1 MPTDPPDKGLKFGSK
16 RLITEK
22 VDERILRLLDLPSGH
37 TIDYKTYHQRLKGK
51 IRAAIVQ
58 KIPPEELALLS
69 NEARRISGRTD
80 RFRIVSKS
88 VKIASTP
95 NVYGSKSKGGRGKS
109 AGGGPP
115 SGPKITAKNILPPKG
130 GELAPYQE
138 PQAQLEPKRNP
149 FIRAFDSINDSLG
162 KVYNGLLAQNKES
175 KRQEELDRRER
186 EGKTRDARESRL
198 EGIFQGLIKTA
209 ELAIKPFKSMFD
221 RIIDYFFNVFLG
233 KSVLGIIRWINDPK
247 NQEKLT
253 SLKRF
258 LIDYGPKLFAAY
270 LLFGTKFGG
279 MVTSLAATLV
289 TQLAK
294 LAKYNPVLAAAL
306 AAAGVI
312 TKVAIDDRKR
322 RDAEKLQ
329 RQQRYAELITGKTE
343 SGSVAPGAYGP
354 AVTQTPTIVPLQRRE
369 SGGPI
374 RRSMNISNLLYKSG
388 GPITEASGI
397 NITGAGADTQ
407 LIAAQPGEI
416 VIPKKAVSL
425 YGSEFFMNLIRS
437 SGSTGIPKFNK
448 MVQFAKE
455 GGPVGNVM
463 IKPMSSN
470 LNNSTSQ
477 IFNEFG
483 QVNNTSSVNIV
494 GGSKKPKSSPG
505 SIVDSALSEFMSG
518 NKPSKSISGVP
529 YSLPQTGSKNVNL
542 LSMGMVNLNFDKS
555 SNVGNI
561 NSSQPSKSFASL
573 NSSSITS
580 KNNFQNAIRS
590 TPNLTSSSQS
600 QQPQNKSFV
609 KVTNQ
614 SSSPVTNNFK
624 FVSKEPSYAPQPPTS
639 SKISFIDLP
648 PEIINSGQPR
658 VNRGVNSKVDV
669 PQFSSS
675 ANTSNRMTNIKI
687 YF

>member
-1 MPTDPPDKGLKFGSK
+1 MPTDPSDKGLKFGSK

-88 VKIASTP
+88 IKIASTP

-115 SGPKITAKNILPPKG
+115 SGPKITAKNILSPKG

-138 PQAQLEPKRNP
+138 PQVQIEPKRNP

-186 EGKTRDARESRL
+186 EGKTRESRESRL

-209 ELAIKPFKSMFD
+209 ELAIKPFRSMFD

-233 KSVLGIIRWINDPK
+233 KAVLGIINWMNDPK

-253 SLKRF
+253 SLRRF
-258 LIDYGPKLFAAY
+258 FVDHGPKLLAAY
-270 LLFGTKFGG
+270 LLFGTKFGR
-279 MVTSLAATLV
+279 MATSLIATV
-289 TQLAK
+289 TTQLAR
-294 LAKYNPVLAAAL
+294 LVATNPALAAAL
-306 AAAGVI
+306 AAATGAAASEGIVERTREELNRTDPSI
-312 TKVAIDDRKR
+312 VTPQETAKTGIMPGPSQLMF
-322 RDAEKLQ
+322 EQTQ
-329 RQQRYAELITGKTE
+329 RGGLGQ
-343 SGSVAPGAYGP
+343 SFN
-354 AVTQTPTIVPLQRRE
+354 
-369 SGGPI
+369 SGGQV

-388 GPITEASGI
+388 GPITEESGI

-425 YGSEFFMNLIRS
+425 YGSDFFMNLIRS
-437 SGSTGIPKFNK
+437 SGATGIPKFNK
-448 MVQFAKE
+448 MIQFAKD

-463 IKPMSSN
+463 MKPMPMPSN
-470 LNNSTSQ
+470 LNSSTSQ

-494 GGSKKPKSSPG
+494 GGSKKPKLSPG

-518 NKPSKSISGVP
+518 NKPSKSMSGVP
-529 YSLPQTGSKNVNL
+529 YSLPQTGFKNNNL

-555 SNVGNI
+555 SNTT
-561 NSSQPSKSFASL
+561 QPQSLKSFVPL
-573 NSSSITS
+573 KSSSPSTKS
-580 KNNFQNAIRS
+580 NFQNAVRS
-590 TPNLTSSSQS
+590 TPNLTSNSQS
-600 QQPQNKSFV
+600 QSLQSQNKSFV

-624 FVSKEPSYAPQPPTS
+624 FVAKEPSYAPQPPTS

-658 VNRGVNSKVDV
+658 VNKGVNSKVDV

-675 ANTSNRMTNIKI
+675 ANTSNRMTNLKI